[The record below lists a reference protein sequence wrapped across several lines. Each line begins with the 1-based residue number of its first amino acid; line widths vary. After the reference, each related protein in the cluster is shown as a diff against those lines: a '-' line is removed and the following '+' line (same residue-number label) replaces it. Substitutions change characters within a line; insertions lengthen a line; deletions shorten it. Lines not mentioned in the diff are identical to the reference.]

1 MVLVFSLADL
11 EKHMECSPS
20 AEAALHP
27 GDKPHW
33 VTVSNF
39 LIISRCILLGRI
51 LWRRCASAFIRDIGP
66 GFSLLVGSWVLES
79 R

>member
-1 MVLVFSLADL
+1 MSRCSWTTSGQHRNL

-33 VTVSNF
+33 VM
-39 LIISRCILLGRI
+39 
-51 LWRRCASAFIRDIGP
+51 
-66 GFSLLVGSWVLES
+66 
-79 R
+79 